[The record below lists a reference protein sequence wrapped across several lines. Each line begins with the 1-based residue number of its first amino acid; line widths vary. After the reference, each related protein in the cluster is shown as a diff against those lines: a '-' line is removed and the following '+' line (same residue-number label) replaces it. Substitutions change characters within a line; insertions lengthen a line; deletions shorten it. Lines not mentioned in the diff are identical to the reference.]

1 MRSINKFGV
10 TKDGFNRKNYTDI
23 LSNLQAR
30 ARETYGENINLTNTS
45 FLGMHLQNEAWEIAE
60 MWELAEDVYYS
71 AFIDSNEG
79 ISQDNTGKY
88 ITISRK
94 PAQKSKGFIAV
105 VGNEGTRVRK
115 GFRVAT
121 KELEKVFETIEE
133 GIISESGTI
142 ILPIQS
148 ILPGLEMNVGHMAI
162 VEIVNPISG
171 VTEVYNSD
179 ITVDGVDIETDKDF
193 RERYY
198 RSVSRGG
205 SSTRESVEAALLDM
219 DNVTDAFV
227 EENETMEFI
236 DDVPPKSL
244 APYVFGGEDE
254 DIAQVIL
261 SAKAG
266 GIRSYGTT
274 EILVTD
280 SKGEEHTIGFTRP
293 LVKDIYINI
302 SITKDKGY
310 PGEDTVTRAV
320 LNYIGGEDKDGIAYK
335 GLKLGENVVITK
347 LLSSV
352 MCLEGIKDIEVEI
365 STDNIDFVSTNIEIA
380 KKEIA
385 KTKFDKVVINYV

>member
-10 TKDGFNRKNYTDI
+10 TKEGFNRKSYTDI
-23 LSNLQAR
+23 LANLQAR
-30 ARETYGENINLTNTS
+30 ARETYGEDINLTNTS

-71 AFIDSNEG
+71 AFIDYNEG
-79 ISQDNTGKY
+79 LSQDNTGKY

-94 PAQKSKGFIAV
+94 PAQRSKGFITV
-105 VGNEGTRVRK
+105 VGNEGTRIRK

-121 KELEKVFETIEE
+121 KDLIKVFETTID
-133 GIISESGTI
+133 GVISESGTL

-148 ILPGLEMNVGHMAI
+148 ILPGLEMNVGAMTI
-162 VEIVNPISG
+162 KEIVNPISG
-171 VTEVYNSD
+171 VTEVYNTD

-198 RSVSRGG
+198 RSPSRGG

-219 DNVTDAFV
+219 DSVTDAFV
-227 EENETMEFI
+227 EENDTMEFM
-236 DDVPPKSL
+236 DDIPPKSL
-244 APYVFGGEDE
+244 ASYVFGGEDE
-254 DIAQVIL
+254 DIAKVIL
-261 SAKAG
+261 QAKAG
-266 GIRSYGTT
+266 GIRSYGAT
-274 EILVTD
+274 EVLVAD
-280 SKGEEHTIGFTRP
+280 SKDIEHTIGFTRP
-293 LVKDIYINI
+293 LVKDIYINL

-310 PGEDTVTRAV
+310 PGDDTVVRAI

-352 MCLEGIKDIEVEI
+352 MCLEGIQDINVEI
-365 STDNIDFVSTNIEIA
+365 STDNIIFVPTNIEIA

-385 KTKFDKVVINYV
+385 KTKFDKVVISYV

>member
-1 MRSINKFGV
+1 MDKYGV
-10 TKDGFNRKNYTDI
+10 TINGFRRKTYTDI
-23 LSNLQAR
+23 LANLQAR
-30 ARETYGENINLTNTS
+30 AREAYGENINLSNTS

-71 AFIDSNEG
+71 AFIDYNEG
-79 ISQDNTGKY
+79 TSQDNTGKY

-94 PAQKSKGFIAV
+94 PAQRSKGFITVA
-105 VGNEGTRVRK
+105 GNEGTRIRK

-121 KELEKVFETIEE
+121 KDLIKVFETTVD
-133 GIISESGTI
+133 GVISESGTI

-148 ILPGLEMNVGHMAI
+148 ISPGLEMNVGAMTI
-162 VEIVNPISG
+162 KEIVNPISG

-219 DNVTDAFV
+219 ENVTDAFV
-227 EENETMEFI
+227 DENETMDYI
-236 DDVPPKSL
+236 DDIPPKSL
-244 APYVFGGEDE
+244 APYVFGGIDE

-261 SAKAG
+261 TSKAG

-274 EILVTD
+274 EVQTTD
-280 SKGEEHTIGFTRP
+280 SKGVEHTIGFTRP
-293 LVKDIYINI
+293 FAKDIYINI
-302 SITKDKGY
+302 SITKDKDY
-310 PGEDTVTRAV
+310 PGEDVVIRAV
-320 LNYIGGEDKDGIAYK
+320 LNYIGGEDKYGIAYK
-335 GLKLGENVVITK
+335 GLKLGEDVVISK
-347 LLSSV
+347 LMASV
-352 MCLEGIKDIEVEI
+352 MCLEGIKDIEVEV

-385 KTKFDKVVINYV
+385 KTKFDKVMISYV